1 MAEQKKGECI
11 HADHRS
17 RMQKRVEREGLTSL
31 AAHEVLEYLL
41 FFAIPRK
48 DTNALAHRLIQ
59 HFGGFCE
66 VLEAS
71 EEQLMEV
78 DGIGPASARL
88 IHSFR
93 EICGKEK
100 PVPTEQMAVNGE
112 IEKKCFGIE
121 QQKLLY

>member
-71 EEQLMEV
+71 
-78 DGIGPASARL
+78 
-88 IHSFR
+88 
-93 EICGKEK
+93 
-100 PVPTEQMAVNGE
+100 
-112 IEKKCFGIE
+112 
-121 QQKLLY
+121 

>member
-59 HFGGFCE
+59 HFGGFC
-66 VLEAS
+66 
-71 EEQLMEV
+71 
-78 DGIGPASARL
+78 
-88 IHSFR
+88 
-93 EICGKEK
+93 
-100 PVPTEQMAVNGE
+100 
-112 IEKKCFGIE
+112 
-121 QQKLLY
+121 